1 MEAEITF
8 QQHRRSAAINGEGP
22 ASPSPPPAHRRAG
35 SSVMRLVARTGAG
48 CGDAGGGNTGG
59 GSHQGERAR
68 WSLTREGGWAAGFQG
83 TRTRRRKVAHGG
95 LKGLALRRLPTA
107 ARRDRQTG
115 GRAARA
121 GVGPGSGAVGARQDP
136 SGDWSRHGR
145 GRLGR
150 YRFWR
155 FSFLS
160 RTLSGSFPLF
170 HLFRSVC
177 DLCVNVSNFAP

>member
-1 MEAEITF
+1 MRRRGRWQYWRGVAPRGARSMES
-8 QQHRRSAAINGEGP
+8 R
-22 ASPSPPPAHRRAG
+22 G
-35 SSVMRLVARTGAG
+35 S
-48 CGDAGGGNTGG
+48 
-59 GSHQGERAR
+59 
-68 WSLTREGGWAAGFQG
+68 TREGGWAAGFQG

-170 HLFRSVC
+170 HLLRSVC
-177 DLCVNVSNFAP
+177 NLCVNVSNFAP